1 MKEEMFYLEP
11 SRQIPILAK
20 VDVLVC
26 GGGPAGIAA
35 AVSAAKNGMQV
46 MLIEK
51 FNCLGGQGTNG
62 LVTSFMS
69 MSAYTGKRQ
78 VIKGI
83 WEEFTNMLEER
94 NACIKPLDLEVK
106 KPYFAANR
114 HEPDTDICPFDPEIY
129 KIVAD
134 EIMEKYGVKVLF
146 NTYITAAIMDE
157 SVIQGVII
165 ENKSG
170 RQAVYAKR
178 TIDCT
183 GDADVISYT
192 DAPFETGVGEKD
204 GKTVE
209 SPVSTMFCMEGL
221 SPDVVTWKVDHT
233 LAYGAVNLFPLMK
246 DDEFRAEMT
255 RVTGINPCSAED
267 ITRGEIACRKQVM
280 EVIDWL
286 HKNYKGAEHARLTK
300 IANVMGMMVSRRIVA
315 EYKVTTDDIL
325 HYRLFDDVIG
335 MNAYGVDIHNPN
347 GGGCELYWLIPGH
360 AYSIPYRSLL
370 PMNVENIIVAGRCIA
385 HEGIAVQSTCFATGE
400 AAGAAA
406 AVSIQDETAFRKVD
420 VHKLQEILKKQGVYL
435 GENEPQIPEPRYI
448 HITTIEE

>member
-1 MKEEMFYLEP
+1 MEEANYYLEP
-11 SRQIPILAK
+11 EKKLSVVAD

-51 FNCLGGQGTNG
+51 SNCLGGQGTNG

-78 VIKGI
+78 VIKGV
-83 WEEFTNMLEER
+83 WEEFTNMLAER
-94 NACIKPLDLEVK
+94 NACIKPLDMEKK
-106 KPYFAANR
+106 KPYFSVNR

-134 EIMEKYGVKVLF
+134 EIMEKYGVHVLF
-146 NTYITAAIMDE
+146 HTFITAAIMKE
-157 SVIQGVII
+157 ETIQGVVI

-178 TIDCT
+178 VIDCT
-183 GDADVISYT
+183 GDADVIAYT
-192 DAPFETGVGEKD
+192 NAPFETGVGEKD
-204 GKTVE
+204 GREVE

-221 SPDVVTWKVDHT
+221 SPDVVTWQVDHS
-233 LAYGAVNLFPLMK
+233 LAYGAVNLFPLMR

-267 ITRGEIACRKQVM
+267 ITKGEIACRKQIL
-280 EVIDWL
+280 EVLDWL
-286 HKNYKGAEHARLTK
+286 HKNHKGAEHARLTK
-300 IANVMGMMVSRRIVA
+300 IASAMGMMVSRRIVA
-315 EYKVTTDDIL
+315 EYKVTTEDIL

-370 PMNVENIIVAGRCIA
+370 PLEVENIIVAGRCIA

-406 AVSIQDETAFRKVD
+406 AVSVKNETTFRNVNVKE
-420 VHKLQEILKKQGVYL
+420 LQQVLRAQGVYL
-435 GENEPQIPEPRYI
+435 GEEEPPVPEPRYI

>member
-1 MKEEMFYLEP
+1 MAVTYYEEP
-11 SRQIPILAK
+11 KKKIPVISS

-46 MLIEK
+46 MLLERS
-51 FNCLGGQGTNG
+51 NCLGGQGTNG

-78 VIKGI
+78 VIKGVC
-83 WEEFTNMLEER
+83 EEFTNMLEAR
-94 NACIKPLDLEVK
+94 GGCIKPLDMEIK
-106 KPYFAANR
+106 KPYFSVNR

-134 EIMEKYGVKVLF
+134 EIMEKYGVQLLY
-146 NTYITAAIMDE
+146 NTYITAAIME
-157 SVIQGVII
+157 ERTVCGVII

-170 RQAVYAKR
+170 RQAIYAKR
-178 TIDCT
+178 VIDCT
-183 GDADVISYT
+183 GDADVIAYT
-192 DAPFETGVGEKD
+192 NAPFETGVGDKD
-204 GKTVE
+204 GYKLE

-221 SPDVVTWKVDHT
+221 SPDIVTWKVDKS

-255 RVTGINPCSAED
+255 RVTGIDPCSAED
-267 ITRGEIACRKQVM
+267 ITKGEIACRKQVF
-280 EVIDWL
+280 EVLDWL
-286 HKNYKGAEHARLTK
+286 RKNYKGAENARLTK

-315 EYKVTTDDIL
+315 EYKVTVEDIL
-325 HYRLFDDVIG
+325 HYRMFDDVIA

-370 PMNVENIIVAGRCIA
+370 PIDVENIIVAGRCIA

-400 AAGAAA
+400 AAGTAA
-406 AVSIQDETAFRKVD
+406 AVSLKDDVTFRNVD
-420 VHKLQEILKKQGVYL
+420 IKKLQKVLKEQGVYL
-435 GENEPQIPEPRYI
+435 GENEPPVPEPRYI
-448 HITTIEE
+448 HISTINE